1 MIPHTKKSVASLTN
15 ITELKKIQ
23 KGLRSSR
30 EEYFNLFNNA
40 NDLIQVA
47 NPAREFLAVNKKW
60 LETLEY
66 SQEEVKGLRVNN
78 IIRKDKLK
86 QVNE

>member
-47 NPAREFLAVNKKW
+47 NPTGEFLAVNKKW